1 MDLLSFTL
9 ILLCVYVVSSMIL
22 KGGLMI
28 MYGYFMYRMFSGDK
42 DFDMSDS
49 NPEKPFPKS
58 NFPDYDDSNIP
69 F

>member
-28 MYGYFMYRMFSGDK
+28 MYGYFMYKMFSGDR

-49 NPEKPFPKS
+49 EPDL
-58 NFPDYDDSNIP
+58 DYDEVP

>member
-1 MDLLSFTL
+1 
-9 ILLCVYVVSSMIL
+9 VYVVSSMIL

-28 MYGYFMYRMFSGDK
+28 MYGYFMYKMFSGDR

-49 NPEKPFPKS
+49 EPDL
-58 NFPDYDDSNIP
+58 DYDEVP